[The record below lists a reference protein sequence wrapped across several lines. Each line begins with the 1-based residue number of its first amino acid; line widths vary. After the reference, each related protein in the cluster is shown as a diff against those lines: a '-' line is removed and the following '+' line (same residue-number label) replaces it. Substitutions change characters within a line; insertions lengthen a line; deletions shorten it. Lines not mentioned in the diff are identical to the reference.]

1 MKNGAELAS
10 QKSLGSHSDATLLA
24 RTSDRRTGT
33 NYLKIN
39 ALEEPGE
46 ACSDL
51 SSDKHGIATMQ
62 YSGSSDDELA
72 LIRRVAARD
81 REAFEILYKRHAP
94 GVSRYLSSQL
104 RRPDII
110 EEALDD
116 VMMVVWERASSF
128 NGTSRLSTWILGIAH
143 NKVLKAR
150 ARAGIREEIQE
161 SKDDQVE
168 TRGPEQYLEDDEL
181 RKVMVRALDRLS
193 AEQRA
198 VIELTF
204 YHDRSQAEIAE
215 DFGLSG
221 QYRQDSACSML
232 GNAFLLMNPS
242 RNGGINDV
250 KRLQAV

>member
-1 MKNGAELAS
+1 MKNGAEPFS
-10 QKSLGSHSDATLLA
+10 QNLSGSHSDATLLA
-24 RTSDRRTGT
+24 RTSDYRTGA
-33 NYLKIN
+33 NRLEIN
-39 ALEEPGE
+39 ALEARGE
-46 ACSDL
+46 ACSQL
-51 SSDKHGIATMQ
+51 SSVKHGKATMQ
-62 YSGSSDDELA
+62 HPGSPDDELA

-94 GVSRYLSSQL
+94 AVYRYLSSQL
-104 RRPDII
+104 RQREILG
-110 EEALDD
+110 EVLDD
-116 VMMVVWERASSF
+116 VMMVVWEKASSF

-150 ARAGIREEIQE
+150 ARAGIREEVQE

-168 TRGPEQYLEDDEL
+168 TRGPEQYVEDDEL

-215 DFGLSG
+215 ILGCPVNTVKTRMFHA
-221 QYRQDSACSML
+221 RQ
-232 GNAFLLMNPS
+232 
-242 RNGGINDV
+242 
-250 KRLQAV
+250 RLFTDESIKEWRPK